1 MIKKSIVVVTGA
13 TAVGKTAFAIKL
25 ATAFNTEIISA
36 DSRQLYKE
44 LNIGVA
50 KPSPAELKQVKHH
63 FINHVSIHDN
73 YNAGKF
79 ETESLKLL
87 AKLFA
92 KHDVVV
98 VCGGSGLYVDALC
111 KGFDALPE
119 HDENIRLQL
128 KNLYE
133 KEGIAALQRLLK
145 EKDAVY
151 FSKVDI
157 NNPQRLLRAL
167 EVCLSTGKPY
177 SSFRKKETK
186 KRDFNIISIGLNLDR
201 DVLYQRI
208 NQRVDDMVKKG
219 LEQEAKS
226 LFPYRHLNAL
236 QTVGYEEWFQ
246 HFEGK
251 MNKEEAIEKIKQ
263 NSRNY
268 AKRQLTWFRKE
279 KNIRWFIAYEID
291 KAIAWIKE
299 QLS

>member
-1 MIKKSIVVVTGA
+1 MNKTIVVVTGP

-25 ATAFNTEIISA
+25 ANAFKTEIISA
-36 DSRQLYKE
+36 DSRQMYKE

-63 FINHVSIHDN
+63 FINYVSIHDN

-79 ETESLKLL
+79 ETDSIKLL
-87 AKLFA
+87 DKLFD

-119 HDENIRLQL
+119 HDESIRLQL
-128 KNLYE
+128 KLLYE
-133 KEGIAALQRLLK
+133 KEGLTALQNLLK
-145 EKDAVY
+145 DKDPVY
-151 FSKVDI
+151 FSKVDA

-177 SSFRKKETK
+177 SSLRKKESK
-186 KRDFNIISIGLNLDR
+186 PRDFNIITIGLNLDR

-208 NQRVDDMVKKG
+208 NQRVDDMIKCG

-226 LFPYRHLNAL
+226 LFSFRNLNAL

-251 MNKEEAIEKIKQ
+251 MSREEAIEKIKQ